1 MDAREV
7 PPTCNALVRYRALPS
22 PRAEASRRNQGTIF
36 PACGRWCGFHAAQ
49 SIVTFWGLAYCA
61 NGARRALRRGLVVR
75 WLWSLGRF
83 RNRCSATELSGAA
96 DVCTVDH
103 LHGEGLSG
111 RAIQAAFAWR
121 HCREHRRQVRAP
133 GARKCFVST
142 WPPGN
147 RLTTGDFSP
156 PSPVHANVRNVFCP
170 VGYKPQRLAVG

>member
-1 MDAREV
+1 MLRTRLDNGHHFLSHRRAADGAV
-7 PPTCNALVRYRALPS
+7 P
-22 PRAEASRRNQGTIF
+22 
-36 PACGRWCGFHAAQ
+36 CGAVDRDL
-49 SIVTFWGLAYCA
+49 WGLAYCA

-142 WPPGN
+142 RPAPGN
-147 RLTTGDFSP
+147 RLTTRDFSP
-156 PSPVHANVRNVFCP
+156 PLGSPHEKPILNTGSDYIVVVFRCAKIP
-170 VGYKPQRLAVG
+170 TRK